1 MHADVLCVMDQG
13 RIVETGSH
21 NELLAK
27 RGLYY
32 HLYKAQFE
40 YAFSMDNPFT
50 EDANK
55 EADANKQD
63 RLALAIK

>member
-1 MHADVLCVMDQG
+1 MQDG

-40 YAFSMDNPFT
+40 HVLSVDNPFI
-50 EDANK
+50 ENAEREAEANK
-55 EADANKQD
+55 SQG